1 MYDLRNMNMK
11 IKAVLFDLGGVYFE
25 DGTDKFLKIL
35 SGKTGKFYRDL
46 YPIFREGKSLEYR
59 KNEISGKDFFDWAS
73 KQVGAGLSG
82 DELNE
87 MWLSQYIEVPGIRK
101 LIEGLKEKGVR
112 TTVLS
117 DNVPERISYLENKYH
132 FLSLFDDVV
141 LSYQVNL
148 TKTSAE
154 IFSLALSRL
163 NIKPEAAVFVDDRE
177 INLEIARKT
186 GIKSILYTSVEN
198 LQRDLDKMVV

>member
-1 MYDLRNMNMK
+1 MTVGVEKGGFWYDVKNMK

-35 SGKTGKFYRDL
+35 SGKTGKSYQDL
-46 YPIFREGKSLEYR
+46 YSVFREGKSLEYR

-73 KQVGAGLSG
+73 KQVNAGLLG
-82 DELNE
+82 NELNE
-87 MWLSQYIEVPGIRK
+87 MWVSQYTEMPGIRK
-101 LIEGLKEKGVR
+101 LIEGLKEKGIRVA
-112 TTVLS
+112 VLS

-154 IFSLALSRL
+154 IFRFALSRL
-163 NIKPEAAVFVDDRE
+163 KIKPEEAV
-177 INLEIARKT
+177 LLMT
-186 GIKSILYTSVEN
+186 GMSI
-198 LQRDLDKMVV
+198 